1 MKKKSLCIWGM
12 IALTI
17 FLGGCSCARQNVTG
31 NVPDESSM
39 SQDSNHSGET
49 DRTEE
54 SQNETEDSQTGNIQ
68 EQTESQQEQSNIV
81 KIPITD
87 LTVCWT
93 DSEMKKK
100 DKYYPGFT
108 IYTEYHK
115 DDDSYR
121 RAWYHEATGLT
132 VLNEGDYLILRTA
145 DAEKKIK
152 PKGDYVNICG
162 DEAINGVRLAVDNFV
177 GSGKPELMIR
187 NYNGEHGWG
196 DVPGSSIQ
204 YIEFY
209 DLETLCPYEID
220 TGYEEALQKEYN
232 LDMSDIK
239 SEWDD
244 GIHMYYLIA
253 DGNYL
258 HIRLTFS
265 EEEQKFV
272 YDGTPIG
279 IEKEKR

>member
-1 MKKKSLCIWGM
+1 MRKKYLCIGG
-12 IALTI
+12 IVALTI
-17 FLGGCSCARQNVTG
+17 LLSGCSCARQNATG

-81 KIPITD
+81 KIPITY
-87 LTVCWT
+87 LTVYWT
-93 DSEMKKK
+93 DSEIEET

-121 RAWYHEATGLT
+121 QAWYHEATGLT
-132 VLNEGDYLILRTA
+132 ILNEGDYIILRTP
-145 DAEKKIK
+145 DAEKKINWL
-152 PKGDYVNICG
+152 NISG
-162 DEAINGVRLAVDNFV
+162 EEAINGVRLAVDNFV
-177 GSGKPELMIR
+177 GNGKPELMIR
-187 NYNGEHGWG
+187 SIDRTQATLYT
-196 DVPGSSIQ
+196 PGYSIQ
-204 YIEFY
+204 YMEIY

-232 LDMSDIK
+232 LNMNYIK

-253 DGNYL
+253 DGDYL

>member
-1 MKKKSLCIWGM
+1 MRKKYLCIWGM
-12 IALTI
+12 VALTV

-31 NVPDESSM
+31 NATDESAM

-49 DRTEE
+49 DRTEGA
-54 SQNETEDSQTGNIQ
+54 QNETEGSQTGNTQ
-68 EQTESQQEQSNIV
+68 GQTESQQEQSNIV
-81 KIPITD
+81 KIPITY
-87 LTVCWT
+87 LTVYWT
-93 DSEMKKK
+93 DSEIEKT

-121 RAWYHEATGLT
+121 QAWYHEATGLT
-132 VLNEGDYLILRTA
+132 ILNEGDYIILRTP
-145 DAEKKIK
+145 DAEKKINWL
-152 PKGDYVNICG
+152 NISG
-162 DEAINGVRLAVDNFV
+162 EEAINGVRLAVDNFV
-177 GSGKPELMIR
+177 GNGKPELMIR
-187 NYNGEHGWG
+187 SIDRTQATLYT
-196 DVPGSSIQ
+196 PGYSIQ
-204 YIEFY
+204 YMEIY

-232 LDMSDIK
+232 LNMNYIK

-253 DGNYL
+253 DGDYL

>member
-1 MKKKSLCIWGM
+1 MRKKSLCICGM
-12 IALTI
+12 VVLTI
-17 FLGGCSCARQNVTG
+17 LLSGCSCARQNATG

-49 DRTEE
+49 DRTEGA
-54 SQNETEDSQTGNIQ
+54 QNETEGSQTGNTQ
-68 EQTESQQEQSNIV
+68 GQTEPQQEQSNIV
-81 KIPITD
+81 KIPITY
-87 LTVCWT
+87 LTVYWT
-93 DSEMKKK
+93 DSEIEET

-121 RAWYHEATGLT
+121 QAWYHEATGLT
-132 VLNEGDYLILRTA
+132 ILNEGDYIILRTP
-145 DAEKKIK
+145 DAEKKINWL
-152 PKGDYVNICG
+152 NISG
-162 DEAINGVRLAVDNFV
+162 EEAINGVRLAVDNFV
-177 GSGKPELMIR
+177 GNGKPELMIR
-187 NYNGEHGWG
+187 SIDQTPATLYT
-196 DVPGSSIQ
+196 PGYSIQ
-204 YIEFY
+204 YMEIY
-209 DLETLCPYEID
+209 DLETLCSYEMD

-232 LDMSDIK
+232 LDMNYIK

-253 DGNYL
+253 DGDYL

-265 EEEQKFV
+265 KEEQKFV
-272 YDGTPIG
+272 YDGTPVG

>member
-81 KIPITD
+81 KIPITY
-87 LTVCWT
+87 LTVYWT
-93 DSEMKKK
+93 DSEIEET

-121 RAWYHEATGLT
+121 QAWYHEATGLT
-132 VLNEGDYLILRTA
+132 ILNEGDYIILRTP
-145 DAEKKIK
+145 DAEKKINWL
-152 PKGDYVNICG
+152 NISG
-162 DEAINGVRLAVDNFV
+162 EEAINGVRLAVDNFV
-177 GSGKPELMIR
+177 GNGKPELMIR
-187 NYNGEHGWG
+187 SIDRTQATLYT
-196 DVPGSSIQ
+196 PGYSIQ
-204 YIEFY
+204 YMEIY
-209 DLETLCPYEID
+209 DLETLCSYEMD

-232 LDMSDIK
+232 LDMNYIE

-253 DGNYL
+253 DDNYL